1 MEVQVDLGE
10 KLMEIIVE
18 KVIYLN
24 ERYRDNEEREDLEI
38 TLGNER
44 PRSQEKDGKDGQIIV
59 EKVIEV
65 EVEKIVEKIIEV

>member
-44 PRSQEKDGKDGQIIV
+44 PRNQKNDGKDGQIIV

-65 EVEKIVEKIIEV
+65 EVEKIVEKIVEV